1 MQKQKEEKR
10 RHIKIKHIL
19 MSKED
24 YFAIDNKPTVFV
36 GVVLRDLSQSED
48 FTVTTHLLIQSET
61 TDEMSFFCRRISV
74 GFRTQTSRKAYGV
87 RSQ

>member
-1 MQKQKEEKR
+1 MGE
-10 RHIKIKHIL
+10 
-19 MSKED
+19 ED

-61 TDEMSFFCRRISV
+61 TDEMSSFFFLV
-74 GFRTQTSRKAYGV
+74 V
-87 RSQ
+87 

>member
-1 MQKQKEEKR
+1 MQKQQEDKR
-10 RHIKIKHIL
+10 RHIKIIHVL
-19 MSKED
+19 MGKED

-61 TDEMSFFCRRISV
+61 TDEMSFFCCIISV
-74 GFRTQTSRKAYGV
+74 GFRTQTRKVYGV

>member
-1 MQKQKEEKR
+1 MG
-10 RHIKIKHIL
+10 
-19 MSKED
+19 KED

-61 TDEMSFFCRRISV
+61 TDEMSFFFFFSCCIISV
-74 GFRTQTSRKAYGV
+74 GFRTESRKVYGV

>member
-1 MQKQKEEKR
+1 MG
-10 RHIKIKHIL
+10 
-19 MSKED
+19 KED

-61 TDEMSFFCRRISV
+61 TDEMSSFFFLV
-74 GFRTQTSRKAYGV
+74 V
-87 RSQ
+87 